1 MNCLVDTHCLLWSLI
16 EPQRIEKPVQ
26 AILESDE
33 HVKYVSSV
41 SFWEISLKYALG
53 KLELEGT
60 TPEEILETSGESGFE
75 LLQLDPR
82 EAATSYQLPKIADHK
97 DPFDRMLI
105 WQCIQRDLTM
115 VSSDPRMR
123 EYKGFGLRLL

>member
-1 MNCLVDTHCLLWSLI
+1 MNCLVDTHYLLWSLI